1 MLNINTDDFEVDYKP
16 TNNSEQAFIY
26 LKNLGYIAPG
36 KIIPGD
42 KVENALGVKNEPT
55 WKFLGPYLELRG
67 RIEEESFF
75 TSSRGLEAPSFRI
88 LPTEEMPEQALKNMK
103 KATARVAKTAEIMN
117 GHDHSKLDD
126 VKQKVWHF
134 QERKAAEISLFN
146 QKVLYKRNFV

>member
-1 MLNINTDDFEVDYKP
+1 MININTDDFEVDYKP

-26 LKNLGYIAPG
+26 LKNLGYIQEG
-36 KIIPGD
+36 KTIPSEE
-42 KVENALGVKNEPT
+42 VENALGAKNDTT
-55 WKFLGPYLELRG
+55 WKFLGPYLELRS

-88 LPTEEMPEQALKNMK
+88 LPTEEMPEHALKNMK
-103 KATARVAKTAEIMN
+103 KATARVAKTADIMS
-117 GHDHSKLDD
+117 GHDHTKLDD
-126 VKQKVWHF
+126 AKQKVWHF